1 MYMSY
6 AMNTIGNLKVFGILS
21 AYNMYV
27 RYEENYLWKGRW
39 EFSVLLAQKNN
50 KKIVYFNKELIK
62 EDDCRKF
69 SRKLCLKLL
78 YLKKYILNIFFF
90 FFKAHSV
97 RVRERERALRLPV
110 SSLP

>member
-62 EDDCRKF
+62 EDDCRTF

-78 YLKKYILNIFFF
+78 YLKKYIVNIFL
-90 FFKAHSV
+90 KAHSV
-97 RVRERERALRLPV
+97 WVRERERALRLPV